1 MAFLLRFFP
10 NSSKISLNSFSEIKL
25 LCLLIIG
32 SLSPFVI
39 SIRFVPF
46 STIYFTK
53 FSIICEECSSNIS
66 SENLISLIA
75 SAIFSVSFKRI
86 LLLSIILLFTSSC
99 FKLSAS
105 SEVTFDLG
113 IPDFSS
119 VSKIIS
125 DVTSF
130 IFRFLLKSSCNILEK
145 FS

>member
-1 MAFLLRFFP
+1 M
-10 NSSKISLNSFSEIKL
+10 
-25 LCLLIIG
+25 
-32 SLSPFVI
+32 
-39 SIRFVPF
+39 
-46 STIYFTK
+46 
-53 FSIICEECSSNIS
+53 ICEECSSNIS
-66 SENLISLIA
+66 SENLISLMA

-105 SEVTFDLG
+105 SEVTLDLG

-119 VSKIIS
+119 VTKIMS

-130 IFRFLLKSSCNILEK
+130 IFRLLLKSSCNILEK